1 MKKLSIATILVFIIA
16 TTFLCVACSTDLI
29 KLDSIDFNTNE
40 LAQYES
46 GVCESGV
53 SSSGVTETK
62 APSKSETKRSAE
74 DITDTK
80 DRKEQKGVLKQM
92 LVKIVGE
99 NEIEEL
105 GDWIKVGNTIYTNPA
120 HNPNIDIKALGYKQ
134 LFIDDMPSFDANTQ
148 KCQRYYYD
156 DGEYIHRGWRVVD
169 LTEEELE
176 ELARERE
183 GENVV

>member
-16 TTFLCVACSTDLI
+16 TAFLCVACSTDLI
-29 KLDSIDFNTNE
+29 KLDSIELNTNE

-62 APSKSETKRSAE
+62 APTKSETKRSAE

-134 LFIDDMPSFDANTQ
+134 LFIDDILEFDSNTQ
-148 KCQRYYYD
+148 RIQRYYYD
-156 DGEYIHRGWRVVD
+156 DGEFIHRAWKVID
-169 LTEEELE
+169 LTEEEINE
-176 ELARERE
+176 AK
-183 GENVV
+183 GEV